1 MQNQPN
7 IFDQLIAAKVE
18 KIGEAPHY
26 DIRQLSREI
35 LLRANSN
42 KYSWV
47 SQDETRLTLTTNDYG
62 RYQSYDL
69 YAQEKSDH
77 DVHLYTYG
85 TVSKNL
91 QYKYPLFTHQ
101 EIRKPEEIRL
111 NIQTLLLT
119 GPTHD
124 KVSQNSVENRIQKMF
139 LSVARILTIE
149 NLKES
154 DPKYR
159 TEMYLRYL
167 EGDNDLVRK
176 EIIDELYKKTRN
188 ISPLSV
194 GPEQFELALL
204 TDITRFKMKQKALT
218 QYPEK

>member
-1 MQNQPN
+1 MRDRHD
-7 IFDQLIAAKVE
+7 IFHELTIAEQERA
-18 KIGEAPHY
+18 GDNPRY
-26 DIRQLSREI
+26 DIRQLSKEI
-35 LLRANSN
+35 LIR
-42 KYSWV
+42 V
-47 SQDETRLTLTTNDYG
+47 SADQYTWLSPDETRLTLATNNYG

-69 YAQEKSDH
+69 YAQEKNDN

-85 TVSKNL
+85 TVNNTL

-101 EIRKPEEIRL
+101 RIENPDEVRQSIEA
-111 NIQTLLLT
+111 LLQT
-119 GPTHD
+119 GPAYD
-124 KVSQNSVENRIQKMF
+124 KVTDNSVENRIQKMF

-149 NLKES
+149 KLKES

-167 EGDNDLVRK
+167 EEDNDLVRK

-218 QYPEK
+218 QYPEN